1 MPNRQAASLEATA
14 GSGSGRLSQ
23 RHVDCS
29 CPAQEVTLVMKHLF
43 GLIVLLALPRV
54 ASADDVSWINPHW
67 QGISGYSGLF
77 LTCTI
82 GDDATLADREVEYA
96 LTGIAISEVN
106 NKGKQV
112 RLYGR
117 EMGIGAT
124 ENPLVGFDTLTGYI
138 ALGSTNDV
146 QLGTNRYIRA
156 VRACNNNNSDHK
168 LKGLQVM
175 SAYID
180 DDEYIAEPGVAD
192 VYDQPNCDD
201 WDSWVTCPEGEV
213 GVAVRMNHENDAF
226 IGIELQCA
234 EVVWDP

>member
-1 MPNRQAASLEATA
+1 
-14 GSGSGRLSQ
+14 
-23 RHVDCS
+23 
-29 CPAQEVTLVMKHLF
+29 MKHVV
-43 GLIVLLALPRV
+43 GLIVLLAIPRV
-54 ASADDVSWINPHW
+54 AKADDVSWINPHW

-77 LTCTI
+77 LTCFI
-82 GDDATLADREVEYA
+82 GDDAALADRDIEYA

-124 ENPLVGFDTLTGYI
+124 GNPLVGFDTI
-138 ALGSTNDV
+138 AGGIFLGDTNTV
-146 QLGTNRYIRA
+146 QLGTNRYIRGI
-156 VRACNNNNSDHK
+156 RACNNNNNDHK
-168 LKGLQVM
+168 LKGLEIL

-180 DDEYIAEPGVAD
+180 DDEYISEPGSAD
-192 VYDQPNCDD
+192 VYDQANCDE

-213 GVAVRMNHENDAF
+213 AVAVRMNHENDAF

-234 EVVWDP
+234 EVVWTP

>member
-1 MPNRQAASLEATA
+1 MKPVVSLI
-14 GSGSGRLSQ
+14 L
-23 RHVDCS
+23 
-29 CPAQEVTLVMKHLF
+29 
-43 GLIVLLALPRV
+43 LLALPRV

-67 QGISGYSGLF
+67 QGISGYSGSF

-82 GDDATLADREVEYA
+82 GDDAALSDDETVYA

-117 EMGIGAT
+117 EMGIGSAS
-124 ENPLVGFDTLTGYI
+124 NPLVGFDTLAGNI
-138 ALGSTNDV
+138 FLGSTNDV

-156 VRACNNNNSDHK
+156 VSACNNNNNDHK

-180 DDEYIAEPGVAD
+180 DDEYISEPGMAD
-192 VYDQPNCDD
+192 IYEQSNCDD

-213 GVAVRMNHENDAF
+213 GVAVRMNYDNDAF

-234 EVVWDP
+234 EVVWD